1 MFPAKS
7 LDMRKRYSEYYKS
20 KEGDKMEPII
30 RLENVSFSYK
40 INEKTTVPVLK
51 NVSFSILPGEY
62 VAIIGHNGS
71 GKSTLSKHF
80 NGILHPGSGDV
91 CVHGLNTKDEGNK
104 RKIRKAVGMVF
115 QHPDNQIVA
124 TIVEED
130 VAFGLENIGVP
141 RDEMKRRI
149 DDALNVVKMSEFRKR
164 PPHHLSGGQKQRV
177 AIAGVLAMQPDC
189 IVFDEATSMLDSFGR
204 KEVLQVIRKM
214 NSTGMTIITVTHR
227 MAEAAEADRIIVLED
242 GRIVMDGPPREI
254 FKHKRELGEL
264 QLDVPAISQMAD
276 NIHQQYTDFPED
288 LIHEDELINEVK
300 SFKGVKEVM

>member
-1 MFPAKS
+1 
-7 LDMRKRYSEYYKS
+7 
-20 KEGDKMEPII
+20 MEPII
-30 RLENVSFSYK
+30 RLENVSFAYK

-51 NVSFSILPGEY
+51 DVTFSIFPGEY

-80 NGILHPGSGDV
+80 NGILHPESGDV
-91 CVHGLNTKDEGNK
+91 WVHGLNTTDEGNK
-104 RKIRKAVGMVF
+104 RNIRKAVGMVF

-141 RDEMKRRI
+141 RDEMKKRI
-149 DDALNVVKMSEFRKR
+149 DEALEVVKMSEFRKR

-177 AIAGVLAMQPDC
+177 AIAGVLAMHPDC

-204 KEVLQVIRKM
+204 KEVLQVMQKM
-214 NSTGMTIITVTHR
+214 NGMGMTIITVTHR
-227 MAEAAEADRIIVLED
+227 MAEAAEADRIIVVED

-254 FKHKRELGEL
+254 FKHKRELEEL
-264 QLDVPAISQMAD
+264 QLDVPAVSQMAD
-276 NIHQQYTDFPED
+276 NIHKQFADFSKD
-288 LIHEDELINEVK
+288 LIHENELINEVK
-300 SFKGVKEVM
+300 SFKGAKEVM

>member
-1 MFPAKS
+1 
-7 LDMRKRYSEYYKS
+7 
-20 KEGDKMEPII
+20 MEPII
-30 RLENVSFSYK
+30 RLENVSFAYK

-51 NVSFSILPGEY
+51 DVTFSIFPGEY

-80 NGILHPGSGDV
+80 NGILHPESGDV
-91 CVHGLNTKDEGNK
+91 WVHGLNTTDEGNK
-104 RKIRKAVGMVF
+104 RNIRKAVGMVF

-141 RDEMKRRI
+141 RDEMKKRI
-149 DDALNVVKMSEFRKR
+149 NEALEVVKMSEFRKR

-177 AIAGVLAMQPDC
+177 AIAGVLAMHPDC

-204 KEVLQVIRKM
+204 KEVLQVMQKM
-214 NSTGMTIITVTHR
+214 NDMGMTIITVTHR
-227 MAEAAEADRIIVLED
+227 MAEAAEAGRIIVVED

-254 FKHKRELGEL
+254 FKHKRELEEL
-264 QLDVPAISQMAD
+264 QLDVPAVSQMAD
-276 NIHQQYTDFPED
+276 NIHKQFADFSKD
-288 LIHEDELINEVK
+288 LIHENELINEVK
-300 SFKGVKEVM
+300 SFKGAKEVM